1 VRESSL
7 RPDQIPQD
15 SWDQVQARLDDVVAD
30 HDVTILWAIE
40 SGSRAW
46 GFPSPDS
53 DFDCRFVYV
62 RPLFEQIRLDPHRD
76 VIETPLTPILDVNG
90 WDLSK
95 ALKLLLKGNA
105 VILEWLASPI
115 VYRGD
120 EAFRDDVLAL
130 ADQVA
135 DRCLIMRHYAHLC
148 ARQWERHGDGREV
161 RLKKLFY
168 ALRPAMSL
176 RWLAQN
182 SGKAVPPMSFLDT
195 IDQCDLPALLKVR
208 IEELIAQKARTR
220 EMGEGKAPEELC
232 RFIDE
237 ELEQALTSLKHS
249 KPKLS
254 PDRFELANHAFYR
267 WSGLKKASS
276 LR

>member
-1 VRESSL
+1 MTKE
-7 RPDQIPQD
+7 P
-15 SWDQVQARLDDVVAD
+15 WDQVQARLDGVVD
-30 HDVTILWAIE
+30 EHNVTILWAIE

-62 RPLFEQIRLDPHRD
+62 RPVAEQLRLDPHRD
-76 VIETPLTPILDVNG
+76 VIETPLTPVLDVNG
-90 WDLSK
+90 WDVGK

-115 VYRGD
+115 VYRGNT
-120 EAFRDDVLAL
+120 AFRDDVSAL

-176 RWLAQN
+176 RWLAQFEN
-182 SGKAVPPMSFLDT
+182 KAVPPMSFIET
-195 IDQCDLPALLKVR
+195 MNQCDLPLVLKAK
-208 IEELIAQKARTR
+208 IEALIAQKAQTR
-220 EMGEGKAPEELC
+220 EMGEGKAPAELC
-232 RFIDE
+232 EFIDE
-237 ELEQALTSLKHS
+237 ELARGLLNLSCL
-249 KPKLS
+249 KPKQS
-254 PDRFELANHAFYR
+254 THRYELANRVLHK
-267 WSGLKKASS
+267 WSGILD
-276 LR
+276 